1 MASNLMRE
9 GNTGYAVEKNERER
23 RASETAEQREVRLR
37 IRRERDRARRASQS
51 VEEREALPSVHQATL
66 YQWTQLD
73 HSNTFTLAKTSI
85 EVTHTTVVTYL
96 YTYLKRLRPSPYL
109 RYGE

>member
-1 MASNLMRE
+1 MNPRE
-9 GNTGYAVEKNERER
+9 EAPWGHGLESDERREHRLRRRKERERER

-51 VEEREALPSVHQATL
+51 VEGREALPSAHQATL

-85 EVTHTTVVTYL
+85 EMTHTTVV
-96 YTYLKRLRPSPYL
+96 
-109 RYGE
+109 